1 MSTNEREKK
10 ARSLRLC
17 LNCLKRGHHS
27 KVCRRGTCTKCNE
40 KHHTLLHRY
49 QVTLSNAEQGA
60 NLNATPNANAIAES
74 VVSAVASY
82 EERSVVLSACSS
94 VDHVLLS
101 TAYVQVTD
109 SDGDTHTVRALLD
122 SGAQS
127 SFVTKGLCQR
137 LNLKTRK
144 VNISVKG
151 LSNIASNINSKC
163 EMTIQSLYNNY
174 SATKCFFVIDI
185 IAGTIPEVRIDA
197 SRIATPHHINLADPT
212 FYKPDRIDILL
223 GSDLFW
229 ELICVGQIS
238 LGPNNPILQKTK
250 LGWVVSGP
258 IGIKTYSVVCKFA
271 QTAEAE
277 SDIQKCLSKFREIE
291 EMQSKPVKSADEIA
305 CEEHFTANTKRDKD
319 GRFIVSLPLK
329 DSVQKLGDSR
339 AIHDGAVQIEMHG
352 FADASEDAYGACIY
366 IRSIND
372 DGNVHTNLLCAKSKV
387 SPLKT
392 VTLPRLEL
400 MAALLLARL
409 ARIVKHSLRV
419 KFDRCIFWSD
429 SMIVLGWLKRPP
441 QTLKTFVSNR
451 VAEIQ
456 QLTMSDSWRHV
467 TSKHNPADLVSRGVT
482 PKMFMSSVIWWK
494 GPPFLIQDEANWP
507 DQPLNSEVLPDV
519 CKGKGDIFVSI
530 EMQESIIKRYSDL
543 NRLKR
548 IVAYL
553 MRFSHN
559 CKLKCEG
566 RVNSSPELSLA
577 EVDHAMMR
585 LIQMSQAEYFQV
597 EIESLKKG
605 KTFNGKVVNLNPFI
619 DSDGILRVGGRLT
632 NSQFAF
638 EKKHPAILS
647 SQSHLAQLI
656 ARHTHLQLFHAGPQ
670 QTLATIRET
679 YWIVGGRRLVKT
691 IILLVKE
698 DNQPPMRWKL
708 GRVEAIHAG
717 RDDVV
722 RVATLKT
729 NSGFI
734 KRSFAKICPLPVDV
748 IPETE

>member
-1 MSTNEREKK
+1 MVDLVVENK
-10 ARSLRLC
+10 
-17 LNCLKRGHHS
+17 KRGSIKAKLTNFS
-27 KVCRRGTCTKCNE
+27 KFVKRIQIK
-40 KHHTLLHRY
+40 
-49 QVTLSNAEQGA
+49 
-60 NLNATPNANAIAES
+60 ES
-74 VVSAVASY
+74 VDETDVIQLK
-82 EERSVVLSACSS
+82 ERVKALEQAKFGFDEIQNTIEIS
-94 VDHVLLS
+94 VDDNELENQF
-101 TAYVQVTD
+101 AI
-109 SDGDTHTVRALLD
+109 RAEFED
-122 SGAQS
+122 
-127 SFVTKGLCQR
+127 
-137 LNLKTRK
+137 
-144 VNISVKG
+144 
-151 LSNIASNINSKC
+151 
-163 EMTIQSLYNNY
+163 EY
-174 SATKCFFVIDI
+174 FFA
-185 IAGTIPEVRIDA
+185 AGNIPEVRIDA

-258 IGIKTYSVVCKFA
+258 IGIKTNSVVCKFA

-277 SDIQKCLSKFREIE
+277 SDIQKCLSKFWEIE
-291 EMQSKPVKSADEIA
+291 EIQLKPTKSADEIA

-329 DSVQKLGDSR
+329 DSVQKLGDSFETAKTR
-339 AIHDGAVQIEMHG
+339 FLSLERKFQ
-352 FADASEDAYGACIY
+352 
-366 IRSIND
+366 
-372 DGNVHTNLLCAKSKV
+372 TNPDFK
-387 SPLKT
+387 
-392 VTLPRLEL
+392 
-400 MAALLLARL
+400 
-409 ARIVKHSLRV
+409 
-419 KFDRCIFWSD
+419 
-429 SMIVLGWLKRPP
+429 
-441 QTLKTFVSNR
+441 
-451 VAEIQ
+451 
-456 QLTMSDSWRHV
+456 QLY
-467 TSKHNPADLVSRGVT
+467 
-482 PKMFMSSVIWWK
+482 
-494 GPPFLIQDEANWP
+494 DEANWP

-519 CKGKGDIFVSI
+519 RKGKRDIFVSI

-585 LIQMSQAEYFQV
+585 LIQMSQAEYFHL

-619 DSDGILRVGGRLT
+619 DSDV
-632 NSQFAF
+632 
-638 EKKHPAILS
+638 
-647 SQSHLAQLI
+647 
-656 ARHTHLQLFHAGPQ
+656 
-670 QTLATIRET
+670 
-679 YWIVGGRRLVKT
+679 
-691 IILLVKE
+691 LVKE

-717 RDDVV
+717 RDGVV

-729 NSGFI
+729 NTGFI

>member
-1 MSTNEREKK
+1 FVKRIQIKESVDETDVIQLKERVKALEQAKFGFDEIQNTIEISVDDNELENQFAIRAEFEDEYFSQVALAKKIIFNNDHNDDNQISAANYEVAWSALLERYDNNKLLIHNHVKALFNSEPIHKETANGLRKLIDDFSKNLRALEQLQQPVGEWDTLLVYLVSIKLDSVTLREWENSKSEIESSKFQDIKTFLNSRADMFEMVAQNQTEKRKGFNANTRGFLTTGTSDNRECVICGESHYVQNCKSFLKMSTNEREKK

-17 LNCLKRGHHS
+17 LNCLKKGHHS

-49 QVTLSNAEQGA
+49 QGTLSNAEQSA
-60 NLNATPNANAIAES
+60 NLNATPNANASAES
-74 VVSAVASY
+74 VVSAVASS

-109 SDGDTHTVRALLD
+109 SNGNTHTVRALLD

-185 IAGTIPEVRIDA
+185 IAGNIPEVRIDA

-258 IGIKTYSVVCKFA
+258 IGVKPKT
-271 QTAEAE
+271 
-277 SDIQKCLSKFREIE
+277 L
-291 EMQSKPVKSADEIA
+291 
-305 CEEHFTANTKRDKD
+305 
-319 GRFIVSLPLK
+319 
-329 DSVQKLGDSR
+329 
-339 AIHDGAVQIEMHG
+339 
-352 FADASEDAYGACIY
+352 
-366 IRSIND
+366 
-372 DGNVHTNLLCAKSKV
+372 
-387 SPLKT
+387 
-392 VTLPRLEL
+392 
-400 MAALLLARL
+400 
-409 ARIVKHSLRV
+409 
-419 KFDRCIFWSD
+419 
-429 SMIVLGWLKRPP
+429 
-441 QTLKTFVSNR
+441 
-451 VAEIQ
+451 
-456 QLTMSDSWRHV
+456 
-467 TSKHNPADLVSRGVT
+467 
-482 PKMFMSSVIWWK
+482 MSSVIWWK
-494 GPPFLIQDEANWP
+494 GPPFLIQDKANWP
-507 DQPLNSEVLPDV
+507 DQPLNSEVLSDV
-519 CKGKGDIFVSI
+519 RKGKRDIFVSI

-543 NRLKR
+543 NGLKR

-559 CKLKCEG
+559 CKFKCEG
-566 RVNSSPELSLA
+566 RANSSPELSLA

-585 LIQMSQAEYFQV
+585 LIQMSQAEYFHL

-619 DSDGILRVGGRLT
+619 DSD
-632 NSQFAF
+632 AF
-638 EKKHPAILS
+638 VANKKHIWDRWS
-647 SQSHLAQLI
+647 KEYVNE
-656 ARHTHLQLFHAGPQ
+656 LQQRTKWKVHHDSLKLGS
-670 QTLATIRET
+670 
-679 YWIVGGRRLVKT
+679 LV
-691 IILLVKE
+691 LVKE

-717 RDDVV
+717 RDGVV